1 MSQLIQTAP
10 TEFRFDS
17 ELKRYLA
24 KFFTD
29 RELTHRKI
37 ADALGWDVCKVSGY
51 RSDSCRLTNDDAKTL
66 SNYLNSLGADTTPEQ
81 LIKMQKT
88 GMYVDLVEV
97 DRNFRNLFGLEWVE

>member
-1 MSQLIQTAP
+1 MSEFFPTKP

-37 ADALGWDVCKVSGY
+37 ADALGWDVCKVSRY
-51 RSDSCRLTNDDAKTL
+51 RSDSYRLTNDDAKTL
-66 SNYLNSLGADTTPEQ
+66 SSYLNSLGGDTTPEQ
-81 LIKMQKT
+81 LIKMQKI
-88 GMYVDLVEV
+88 GVYVDLVDSSNNLLALLGEV
-97 DRNFRNLFGLEWVE
+97 KNK

>member
-1 MSQLIQTAP
+1 MSEFFSTKP
-10 TEFRFDS
+10 TEFKFDS

-24 KFFTD
+24 EFFTD

-66 SNYLNSLGADTTPEQ
+66 SSYINSLGGYTTPEQ
-81 LIKMQKT
+81 LIKMQKI
-88 GMYVDLVEV
+88 GVYVDLVEA
-97 DRNFRNLFGLEWVE
+97 DKNFRKLFGLEWVE

>member
-1 MSQLIQTAP
+1 MSQLIQTTP

-29 RELTHRKI
+29 RELTHRNI

-51 RSDSCRLTNDDAKTL
+51 RSDRCRLTNDDAKTL
-66 SNYLNSLGADTTPEQ
+66 SNYLNSLGGDTTPEQ

-88 GMYVDLVEV
+88 GVYVDLVEV
-97 DRNFRNLFGLEWVE
+97 DRNFRNLFGLE